1 MAEETVNIVRLFGGL
16 GNQMFQYAFWCS
28 LCSRYPENRH
38 FIDLTYLNTYYAH
51 SGYELDR
58 IFAVGRD
65 IELPLSYKEW
75 IQRLPVG
82 QVEDVQEQGASFF
95 QQVTDTRCPVR
106 FFTGYW
112 QTELYFKD
120 IEKDIRT
127 AFRFREQL
135 LSEKTRKMAE
145 EIRKHPSVSIHIR
158 RQDYLLPN
166 SVRLYGNICTSE
178 YYEVAL
184 EMLREQLSSDELYIY
199 LFSDDPEWVKENVQY
214 ENSQVI
220 DWNHKEDSWQDMY
233 LISVCRYHIVA
244 NSSFSWWG
252 AWLDERKDKIVIA
265 PGVWLNTRLAP
276 DILPET
282 WQYPFSMEKR
292 WIDIVHHHVTSI
304 PLKGL
309 FHGQMGLIVF
319 FYHYGIIKNVSYR
332 QTAERLLDSLM
343 CLMVANITDN
353 YSEGLAGIGTAVEY
367 LLQNGFVE
375 GNADEILS
383 EVDRRLIASVSLV
396 SEGEWDLATGLC
408 GWLRY
413 FRFRLR
419 KSSIVDE
426 LIYLLNKET
435 LFYGLCCLKKVTNIS
450 ESVVDEIVSELGKIG
465 SIGLYPKTVELLL
478 RSFLQDSK
486 SNYGVLIRKAEVVN
500 EKRINTIIMDRSF
513 GLHGFAGKELKFFSV
528 QSLIPWTE
536 LI

>member
-1 MAEETVNIVRLFGGL
+1 MAEETVNIVKLLGGL

-28 LCSRYPENRH
+28 LCSRHPENRH
-38 FIDLTYLNTYYAH
+38 YIDLTYLNTDHAH
-51 SGYELDR
+51 NGYELDR
-58 IFAVGRD
+58 IFAVGKD

-75 IQRLPVG
+75 IQKLPVG

-95 QQVTDTRCPVR
+95 QQVADTICPVR

-112 QTELYFKD
+112 QTELYFKG

-166 SVRLYGNICTSE
+166 SVHLYGNICTSK

-199 LFSDDPEWVKENVQY
+199 LFSDDPEWVKETVQY
-214 ENSQVI
+214 ENSQVN

-252 AWLDERKDKIVIA
+252 AWLDGRKDKIVIA

-292 WIDIVHHHVTSI
+292 WIDIVHRHVTSI

-309 FHGQMGLIVF
+309 FHGQMGLIIF
-319 FYHYGIIKNVSYR
+319 FYHYRLIKNVLYMR
-332 QTAERLLDSLM
+332 TAERLLDSLICSM
-343 CLMVANITDN
+343 TADIPDN
-353 YSEGLAGIGTAVEY
+353 YAEGLAGIGTAIEY
-367 LLQNGFVE
+367 LLQNGFIE

-383 EVDRRLIASVSLV
+383 EIDRRLILSISSISGGMWNLP
-396 SEGEWDLATGLC
+396 TGLC

-413 FRFRLR
+413 FRFRLQNPLIID
-419 KSSIVDE
+419 KQ
-426 LIYLLNKET
+426 IYLLNKET
-435 LFYGLCCLKKVTNIS
+435 LFYGLCCLKKATDIS
-450 ESVVDEIVSELGKIG
+450 VSIAEEIVSELGKIG
-465 SIGLYPKTVELLL
+465 NIGLYPELVEWLL
-478 RSFLQDSK
+478 RFFLHDSK
-486 SNYGVLIRKAEVVN
+486 SNYDDLLRKAEAVN
-500 EKRINTIIMDRSF
+500 EKRINAIIWDRSF
-513 GLHGFAGKELKFFSV
+513 GLCGFAGKELKFFSV
-528 QSLIPWTE
+528 QTFIPWTE
-536 LI
+536 LV

>member
-1 MAEETVNIVRLFGGL
+1 MAEETVNIVRLLGGL

-28 LCSRYPENRH
+28 LCSRHPENRH
-38 FIDLTYLNTYYAH
+38 YIDLTYLNTDHAH
-51 SGYELDR
+51 NGYELDR
-58 IFAVGRD
+58 IFAVGKD

-75 IQRLPVG
+75 IQKLPVG

-95 QQVTDTRCPVR
+95 QQVADTICPVR

-112 QTELYFKD
+112 QTELYFKG

-166 SVRLYGNICTSE
+166 SAHLYGNICTSG

-252 AWLDERKDKIVIA
+252 AWLDGRKDKIVIA

-276 DILPET
+276 DILPEI
-282 WQYPFSMEKR
+282 WQYPFCMEKR

-413 FRFRLR
+413 FRFRLQ

-426 LIYLLNKET
+426 QIYLLNKET

-486 SNYGVLIRKAEVVN
+486 SNYSVLIRKAEVVN

-513 GLHGFAGKELKFFSV
+513 GLHGFAGKELKSFFV
-528 QSLIPWTE
+528 QTLIPWTE